1 MFYYLIAILGAA
13 ALCVA
18 TILFVKARKKEQLV
32 IDQALEQY
40 KEQLECLTA
49 DKRAEYD
56 EVSKQVEGVQREY
69 ANFIWKREHEH
80 ERALEAEQATKKLIE
95 AQNQLIADA
104 AKLEEQRI
112 KHDMEQ
118 KELQYAAQLNF
129 KKQQFTDDFEM
140 MYDYYQDELGAI
152 KADLDDFQARRE
164 AVNEAIRR
172 EKEIEEKEDF
182 YSIDVPQAD
191 QEDIRVLQDMDL
203 KLHNRDVIPKL
214 VWELFVRRPC
224 QEMIKRVTGG
234 RKISGIYKITNKKT
248 GEAYVGKTTDIST
261 RWQNHCK
268 TAVGLEGAART
279 TLHNRLAKDGL
290 WAYTWEILEQ
300 VDKDHLSARE
310 AFYINLYDTTKQLNM
325 KEGSKNG
332 TQ

>member
-18 TILFVKARKKEQLV
+18 IILFIKARKKEQLV

-40 KEQLECLTA
+40 KEQLERLTA

-80 ERALEAEQATKKLIE
+80 ERALETEQATQKLIE
-95 AQNQLIADA
+95 AQNQRLTDA

-112 KHDMEQ
+112 KHDIEQ
-118 KELQYAAQLNF
+118 KKQQYAAQLEF
-129 KKQQFTDDFEM
+129 KKQQFTEDFEM

-203 KLHNRDVIPKL
+203 KMHNRDVIPKL
-214 VWELFVRRPC
+214 IWELFIRRPL

-234 RKISGIYKITNKKT
+234 RKMGGIYKITYKKT
-248 GEAYVGKTTDIST
+248 GEAYVGKTTDFAT
-261 RWQNHCK
+261 RWTNHCK
-268 TAVGLEGAART
+268 TAIGLEGAARA
-279 TLHNRLAKDGL
+279 TLHNRLRKDGL
-290 WAYTWEILEQ
+290 WNYTWEILEE
-300 VDKDHLSARE
+300 VNKDNLASRE
-310 AFYINLYDTTKQLNM
+310 TFYIDLYGTKQQLNM
-325 KEGSKNG
+325 KEGSK
-332 TQ
+332 

>member
-18 TILFVKARKKEQLV
+18 IILFIKARKKEQLV

-40 KEQLECLTA
+40 KEQLERLTA

-80 ERALEAEQATKKLIE
+80 ERALETEQATQKLIE
-95 AQNQLIADA
+95 AQNQRLTDA

-112 KHDMEQ
+112 KHDIEQ
-118 KELQYAAQLNF
+118 KKQQYAAQLEF
-129 KKQQFTDDFEM
+129 KKQQFTEDFEM

-203 KLHNRDVIPKL
+203 KMHNRDVIPKL
-214 VWELFVRRPC
+214 IWELFIRRPL

-234 RKISGIYKITNKKT
+234 RKMGGIYKITRDKRHK
-248 GEAYVGKTTDIST
+248 
-261 RWQNHCK
+261 
-268 TAVGLEGAART
+268 AVYGRRGGVFLPCRVPCVHFRRACVFGAFR
-279 TLHNRLAKDGL
+279 RAK
-290 WAYTWEILEQ
+290 
-300 VDKDHLSARE
+300 R
-310 AFYINLYDTTKQLNM
+310 N
-325 KEGSKNG
+325 
-332 TQ
+332 

>member
-1 MFYYLIAILGAA
+1 MFYYLIALLGAA
-13 ALCVA
+13 ALGIA
-18 TILFVKARKKEQLV
+18 IILFIKARKKEQLV
-32 IDQALEQY
+32 VEQALEQY
-40 KEQLECLTA
+40 KEQLERLTA

-56 EVSKQVEGVQREY
+56 EMSKQVEGVQREY

-80 ERALEAEQATKKLIE
+80 ERALETEQATQKLIE
-95 AQNQLIADA
+95 AQNQRLVDA

-118 KELQYAAQLNF
+118 KEQQYAAQLEF
-129 KKQQFTDDFEM
+129 KKQQFTEDFEM

-234 RKISGIYKITNKKT
+234 RKIGGIYKITYKKT
-248 GEAYVGKTTDIST
+248 GEAYVGKTTDFST

-268 TAVGLEGAART
+268 TAIGLEGAARA
-279 TLHNRLAKDGL
+279 TLHNRLGKDGI
-290 WAYTWEILEQ
+290 WNYTWEILEE
-300 VDKDHLSARE
+300 VDKDNLSSRE
-310 AFYINLYDTTKQLNM
+310 AFYIDLYGTKTQLNM
-325 KEGSKNG
+325 KEGSK
-332 TQ
+332 

>member
-18 TILFVKARKKEQLV
+18 IILFIKARKKEQLV

-40 KEQLECLTA
+40 KEQLERLTA

-80 ERALEAEQATKKLIE
+80 ERALETEQATQKLIE
-95 AQNQLIADA
+95 AQNQRLTDA

-112 KHDMEQ
+112 KHDIEQ
-118 KELQYAAQLNF
+118 KKQQYAAQLEF
-129 KKQQFTDDFEM
+129 KKQQFTEDFEM

-203 KLHNRDVIPKL
+203 KMHNRDVIPKL
-214 VWELFVRRPC
+214 IWELFIRRPL

-234 RKISGIYKITNKKT
+234 RKMGGIYKITYKKT
-248 GEAYVGKTTDIST
+248 GEAYVGKTTDFAT
-261 RWQNHCK
+261 RWTNHCK
-268 TAVGLEGAART
+268 TAIGLEGAA
-279 TLHNRLAKDGL
+279 
-290 WAYTWEILEQ
+290 
-300 VDKDHLSARE
+300 
-310 AFYINLYDTTKQLNM
+310 
-325 KEGSKNG
+325 
-332 TQ
+332 

>member
-18 TILFVKARKKEQLV
+18 IILFIKARKKEQLV

-40 KEQLECLTA
+40 KEQLERLTA

-80 ERALEAEQATKKLIE
+80 ERALETEQATQKLIE
-95 AQNQLIADA
+95 AQNQRLTDA

-112 KHDMEQ
+112 KHDIEQ
-118 KELQYAAQLNF
+118 KKQQYAAQLEF
-129 KKQQFTDDFEM
+129 KKQQFTEDFEM
-140 MYDYYQDELGAI
+140 MYDYYQDELGEI

-203 KLHNRDVIPKL
+203 KMHNRDVIPKL
-214 VWELFVRRPC
+214 IWELFIRRPL

-234 RKISGIYKITNKKT
+234 RKMGGIYKITYKKT
-248 GEAYVGKTTDIST
+248 GEAYVGKTTDFAT
-261 RWQNHCK
+261 RWTNHCK
-268 TAVGLEGAART
+268 TAIGLEGAARA
-279 TLHNRLAKDGL
+279 TLHNRLRKDGL
-290 WAYTWEILEQ
+290 WNYTWEILEE
-300 VDKDHLSARE
+300 VNKDNLASRE
-310 AFYINLYDTTKQLNM
+310 TFYIDLYGTKQQLNM
-325 KEGSKNG
+325 KEGSK
-332 TQ
+332 

>member
-13 ALCVA
+13 ALCA
-18 TILFVKARKKEQLV
+18 AIILFIKARKKEQL
-32 IDQALEQY
+32 IIEQALEQY
-40 KEQLECLTA
+40 KEQLERLTA

-80 ERALEAEQATKKLIE
+80 ERALETEQATQKLIE
-95 AQNQLIADA
+95 AQNQRLVDA

-118 KELQYAAQLNF
+118 KEQQYAAQLEF
-129 KKQQFTDDFEM
+129 KKQQFTEDFEM

-234 RKISGIYKITNKKT
+234 RKIGGIYKITYKKT
-248 GEAYVGKTTDIST
+248 GEAYVGKTTDFST

-268 TAVGLEGAART
+268 TAIGLEGAARA
-279 TLHNRLAKDGL
+279 TLHNRLGKDGI
-290 WAYTWEILEQ
+290 WNYTWEILEE
-300 VDKDHLSARE
+300 VDKDNLSSRE
-310 AFYINLYDTTKQLNM
+310 AFYIDLYGTKNQLNM
-325 KEGSKNG
+325 KEGSK
-332 TQ
+332 